1 MSPLS
6 VLVAMW
12 RVALASSAVI
22 RHSRTLTLPP
32 TMNHPG
38 QRVTRSRRQEKGQQW
53 ALSRLLPETLLAFTV
68 VAFACLADVVRA
80 SPIYLMGCSGRLICN
95 VVERLPHL
103 IKNMLGR
110 ALLRSALL
118 VIRR

>member
-1 MSPLS
+1 M
-6 VLVAMW
+6 
-12 RVALASSAVI
+12 
-22 RHSRTLTLPP
+22 PP
-32 TMNHPG
+32 EN
-38 QRVTRSRRQEKGQQW
+38 
-53 ALSRLLPETLLAFTV
+53 LLAFTV
-68 VAFACLADVVRA
+68 VAFSLRIAFACLVDVVLA
-80 SPIYLMGCSGRLICN
+80 SPIDLMGCSGRLSGN